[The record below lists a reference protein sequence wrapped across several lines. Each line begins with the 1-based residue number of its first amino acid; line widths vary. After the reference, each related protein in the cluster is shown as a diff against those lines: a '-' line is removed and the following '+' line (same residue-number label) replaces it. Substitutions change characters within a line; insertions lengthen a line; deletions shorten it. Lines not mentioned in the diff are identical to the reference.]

1 MPTAIPS
8 ATQRKYLLSD
18 RFRPFPHV
26 VWARHADATVLLDAE
41 RGQYYTLNEVAG
53 RGGGLGGG
61 GETGGGSPRGLVVAG
76 GEPVVEILRLLGE
89 EYDAPAER
97 LEGDVAGLL
106 DRLIEA
112 ELIVRGAT

>member
-1 MPTAIPS
+1 MTTAIPS

-53 RGGGLGGG
+53 RVW
-61 GETGGGSPRGLVVAG
+61 ELVAA

-89 EYDAPAER
+89 VYDAPAET
-97 LEGDVAGLL
+97 LEGDVTGLL
-106 DRLIEA
+106 DRWLEAALIERVA
-112 ELIVRGAT
+112 V